1 MVALSLTNPIIP
13 QKKKGDNKTEKP
25 HDPLRA
31 SNNVRNGLRTYL
43 HNIMLH
49 LQQRLGVTR

>member
-13 QKKKGDNKTEKP
+13 QKKKGDNKTEKS
-25 HDPLRA
+25 HDPFRA
-31 SNNVRNGLRTYL
+31 SNNVHNSFCTYL
-43 HNIMLH
+43 HDIMLH

>member
-13 QKKKGDNKTEKP
+13 QKKKGDNKTEKT
-25 HDPLRA
+25 HESVRA
-31 SNNVRNGLRTYL
+31 SNHIRNGLRTYL
-43 HNIMLH
+43 HDIMLH